1 MTLNIMPRNLNEIVH
16 SWIWLEA
23 WGLFLAC
30 PASSAHAKQIVLSR
44 KYVTSRLN
52 SKEEKKNISKSIIL
66 MRLVYGED
74 HYLLYLSATAVNN
87 RLNIYILPDFLRVI
101 KLAN

>member
-1 MTLNIMPRNLNEIVH
+1 MLVQFI
-16 SWIWLEA
+16 
-23 WGLFLAC
+23 
-30 PASSAHAKQIVLSR
+30 
-44 KYVTSRLN
+44 
-52 SKEEKKNISKSIIL
+52 EKKMSESLDYIYIHKYYVHYMYIYTVCYIFIYIIL

>member
-1 MTLNIMPRNLNEIVH
+1 MGEPTAGVRRPEGGERESDAGLMLRPQRRRPLKLLLVVH
-16 SWIWLEA
+16 VEGS
-23 WGLFLAC
+23 
-30 PASSAHAKQIVLSR
+30 P
-44 KYVTSRLN
+44 
-52 SKEEKKNISKSIIL
+52 L